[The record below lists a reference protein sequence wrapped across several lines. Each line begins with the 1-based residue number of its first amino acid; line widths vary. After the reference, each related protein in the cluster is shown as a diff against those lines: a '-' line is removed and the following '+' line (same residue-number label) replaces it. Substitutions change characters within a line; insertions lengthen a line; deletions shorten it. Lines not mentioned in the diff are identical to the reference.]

1 MNQHEI
7 TERRPLLDASGNLTE
22 PGYAKTLLPIYRRND
37 IKANKLRI
45 KEWDYYCINNGR
57 FALALTIADNSY
69 MGLDSISLLNLD
81 EGWEITKSPMNAFT
95 NGKIGLPESS
105 EHGDVSSSGKH
116 YSILFK
122 NEGDKRVLIAQMDHF
137 GPEGSLYAKV
147 TLSDI
152 PPESMVIATPFDKDK
167 HFYFNQKINCMRA
180 EGTVTYGYYN
190 RTYTFDPA
198 DSFAV
203 LDWGRGVWTY
213 KNTWYWG
220 SASGLVDGERFG
232 FNIGYG
238 FGNTS
243 AASEN
248 MLFYKGRAHKLSQVT
263 FHIPGDGGRRTPDYM
278 QPWTFTSDDGRFEM
292 DYTPVLD
299 RASCS
304 DVGLIKSDQHQVFGV
319 FNGRAVLDD
328 GTVLN
333 VKDLPGFADGRAD
346 FLFLRKLLALDG
358 VGEAAEPIALHV
370 LDAAGIARRR
380 DGGVDGQLGR
390 VGDAVLGGNGL
401 NVALAED
408 GMLLAAVRAG
418 VVGHVLNDAEHGHV
432 HHVGHVDGLVDD
444 HADKLLRRR
453 DDDHARHG
461 QGLEHRQR
469 HVARS
474 GRHVDEH
481 IVHILPLDV
490 GPELGHGARDDRAA
504 PDDGVGLVR
513 EQEVDGHDLDAGAG
527 AVGIQEILAA
537 HGAAV
542 DAERLRDRRAGNI
555 GIEHGSLMAAALHLA
570 GEQARHEALADA
582 ALAGDDRDDLV
593 NTGARTQRLLQGF
606 GRVLAVFAAGRA
618 VVGAI
623 FRGFVVMVAHSW
635 GFLRFDS
642 MLTLLYPESAGS
654 QPPDTVRKSWSP
666 HSTTHASA
674 RVALASG
681 AKLVPRPDSRPF
693 S

>member
-22 PGYAKTLLPIYRRND
+22 PGYAKTLLPIYRRSD
-37 IKANKLRI
+37 IKAGKMRI
-45 KEWDYYCINNGR
+45 KEWDYYCINNGH

-81 EGWEITKSPMNAFT
+81 EGWEITKSPMRAFT
-95 NGKIGLPESS
+95 NGRIGLPESS
-105 EHGDVSSSGKH
+105 ETGDVHSAGRN

-122 NEGDKRVLIAQMDHF
+122 NEGDKRVLIAQMKNF

-147 TLSDI
+147 TLTDI

-299 RASCS
+299 RACCS

-333 VKDLPGFADGRAD
+333 VKDLPGFAEKVINKWFILYSR
-346 FLFLRKLLALDG
+346 FSCST
-358 VGEAAEPIALHV
+358 
-370 LDAAGIARRR
+370 
-380 DGGVDGQLGR
+380 
-390 VGDAVLGGNGL
+390 
-401 NVALAED
+401 VALSSTWSSSTAVASASVRVTS
-408 GMLLAAVRAG
+408 GATTPSPFRSSPVMLSSTDWVSGCSFAKRRTASTVYRA
-418 VVGHVLNDAEHGHV
+418 LS
-432 HHVGHVDGLVDD
+432 
-444 HADKLLRRR
+444 R
-453 DDDHARHG
+453 
-461 QGLEHRQR
+461 
-469 HVARS
+469 
-474 GRHVDEH
+474 
-481 IVHILPLDV
+481 
-490 GPELGHGARDDRAA
+490 
-504 PDDGVGLVR
+504 
-513 EQEVDGHDLDAGAG
+513 
-527 AVGIQEILAA
+527 
-537 HGAAV
+537 
-542 DAERLRDRRAGNI
+542 
-555 GIEHGSLMAAALHLA
+555 LMAPSTIRMTPMAITSVSMAPK
-570 GEQARHEALADA
+570 
-582 ALAGDDRDDLV
+582 
-593 NTGARTQRLLQGF
+593 GF
-606 GRVLAVFAAGRA
+606 
-618 VVGAI
+618 AI
-623 FRGFVVMVAHSW
+623 RIM
-635 GFLRFDS
+635 
-642 MLTLLYPESAGS
+642 P
-654 QPPDTVRKSWSP
+654 
-666 HSTTHASA
+666 STTLSTG
-674 RVALASG
+674 S
-681 AKLVPRPDSRPF
+681 SRKPF
-693 S
+693 QLS